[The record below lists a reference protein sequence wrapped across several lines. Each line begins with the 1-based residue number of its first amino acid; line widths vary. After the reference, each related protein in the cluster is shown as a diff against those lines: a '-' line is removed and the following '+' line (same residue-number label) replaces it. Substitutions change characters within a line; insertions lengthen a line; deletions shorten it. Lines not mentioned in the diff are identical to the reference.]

1 MSPVRDT
8 DVTNTPNLDDSVT
21 FKKQVYRPPDKSQP
35 SENSESTIIDPGEPT
50 VTEPLRTE
58 PTVAEPL
65 KPTSESLHSHKK
77 PELVDE
83 DEITELCSEIQT
95 LNSKFSIF
103 ESSSTNIS
111 ADVLSINSA
120 VLALQQTMKNELIT
134 AVKATVSRS
143 LSKGNTNNQ
152 TENQEVNRLKK
163 SIDEKERIF
172 KSKQETI
179 SNLNDK
185 LQDNLAL
192 HEPKI
197 SDVKRNYQQQ
207 ITSFNSRID
216 NLNKENNKLE
226 DQLAFSKSENEQ
238 LQKEIDS
245 LKSKLEFKD
254 QHISG
259 LNDRL
264 ETIRLDYE
272 GGQWRTSTPVRSRI
286 SVPSILNHGSP
297 DIRDP
302 ALSTVKDT
310 QIVPSD
316 TEQRSEPSMIIME
329 DLKDAQI
336 PVESE
341 NNIQG
346 NDIIFIHDSIHK
358 HIDYDV
364 LAKNTNKAI
373 KSEFAATIE
382 QFENKVSAMNL
393 NSNDLLI
400 SHIGTND
407 IRRGENVN
415 DAAKRYVNIIQRV
428 TRKGHKVIVS
438 LLTAVK
444 HRDLDQEITK
454 FNQTITELLGS
465 YDKVTFCDN
474 ENIRGG
480 PF

>member
-1 MSPVRDT
+1 M
-8 DVTNTPNLDDSVT
+8 
-21 FKKQVYRPPDKSQP
+21 YRPPDKSQP

-103 ESSSTNIS
+103 ESSLTNIS

-152 TENQEVNRLKK
+152 TENQEVKRLKK
-163 SIDEKERIF
+163 SIDEKELIF

-382 QFENKVSAMNL
+382 QFENKV
-393 NSNDLLI
+393 LI

-415 DAAKRYVNIIQRV
+415 DAAKRYVNIIHRV

-474 ENIRGG
+474 
-480 PF
+480 